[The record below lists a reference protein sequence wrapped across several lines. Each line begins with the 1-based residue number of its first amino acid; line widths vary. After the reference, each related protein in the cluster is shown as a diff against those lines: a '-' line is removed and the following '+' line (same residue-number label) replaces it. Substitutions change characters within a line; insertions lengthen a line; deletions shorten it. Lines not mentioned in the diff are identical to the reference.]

1 MSAAPHTK
9 QRQMSR
15 AQLIETGPWAGWKTW
30 PRDTFE
36 TSVGPFYMRQDES
49 GRVVCRFVAEPRHM
63 NGGGFMHGGCFLTF
77 ADFAC
82 FSIAEDVIDGPSV
95 TVNLSGDFLSAAKV
109 GDTMEATGE
118 VTRAGGRLIYV
129 RGMITANGTPALS
142 FTSVIT
148 RLSRKP

>member
-1 MSAAPHTK
+1 MSSAVT
-9 QRQMSR
+9 
-15 AQLIETGPWAGWKTW
+15 IETGPWAGWKTW
-30 PRDTFE
+30 PQDTFE
-36 TSVGPFYMRQDES
+36 SGTGPFYMKPGKD
-49 GRVVCRFVAEPRHM
+49 GRVVCRFVAEQRHM

-82 FSIAEDVIDGPSV
+82 FAIAEEHTQGPSV

-109 GDTMEATGE
+109 GDMMEATGE

-129 RGMITANGTPALS
+129 RGMITANVRPALS

-148 RLSRKP
+148 KVSRRP

>member
-1 MSAAPHTK
+1 MNTPT
-9 QRQMSR
+9 
-15 AQLIETGPWAGWKTW
+15 LIETGPWAGWKTW
-30 PRDTFE
+30 PHDTFE
-36 TSVGPFYMRQDES
+36 TGVGPFYMRTDET

-82 FSIAEDVIDGPSV
+82 FSIAADVTQGPGV
-95 TVNLSGDFLSAAKV
+95 TVNLSGDFLSAARA
-109 GDTMEATGE
+109 GDLMEATGE

-129 RGMITANGTPALS
+129 RGMVTASGKPALS

-148 RLSRKP
+148 RLSRMP